1 MKLKKKF
8 REILPSHENTVE
20 SLRLGIILAIVGGFI
35 DVYTYISRG
44 GVFANS
50 ETGNIVLTAIGLA
63 TKNYTTAFNAIMQI
77 TFFILGS
84 VVSEILRRK
93 MNRKNRDKIYHAKR
107 VLIIEAIILLIV
119 GFIKEDYP
127 DIIVNASIGF
137 ISAIQISAF
146 TTLVDSP
153 YTTTICT
160 GNLRHLGENLFRA
173 VETKDKVI
181 IARSLRYLII
191 ILAFGIGAILG
202 GYLTGLI
209 GVKSIF
215 VAVAFIIVAYG
226 MLQLDKIKI
235 INI

>member
-1 MKLKKKF
+1 MVLKKKI
-8 REILPSHENTVE
+8 RKIIPSHENTVE
-20 SLRLGIILAIVGGFI
+20 SLRLGIILAMVGGFI

-63 TKNYTTAFNAIMQI
+63 ERNYTVVFNSTMQI

-84 VVSEILRRK
+84 LVSEIFRRRRE
-93 MNRKNRDKIYHAKR
+93 RKNRGKIYHAKK
-107 VLIIEAIILLIV
+107 VLLVEAIILLIV

-127 DIIVNASIGF
+127 HIIVNAAIGF

-160 GNLRHLGENLFRA
+160 GNLRHLAENLFRA
-173 VETKDKVI
+173 VETKDRVI
-181 IARSLRYLII
+181 IARFLRYVII
-191 ILAFGIGAILG
+191 ILAFSIGAVLG
-202 GYLTGLI
+202 GYLTNLMR
-209 GVKSIF
+209 VKSIF
-215 VAVAFIIVAYG
+215 IAVVFVMIAYG
-226 MLQLDKIKI
+226 MLHRDERKLV
-235 INI
+235 NN